1 MKHGILAQ
9 AVRDLRKEKG
19 FSQKELGNISGLSL
33 RTIQRIENGET
44 NPTGETLK
52 RLSNSLDISPDE
64 LLDWKVKKA
73 SLKVTFKTKFDYCHI
88 FEDKIVITKTPE
100 TKDLVADYSKSVND
114 FFKTLM
120 VFFISIPI
128 FTAISIFMYYDE
140 KFGISISSGAF
151 AFFFLIMAFYS
162 MLFTSGTSIIKKNT
176 IIKIKV
182 KKRSLGTLSTI
193 QINYK
198 DFGRIKRRGLIVENN
213 QFDTTL
219 NILKHEGLLKE
230 QDIDYNNGKVKK
242 YSLIISIILIWIMI
256 HILPTFFF
264 DFLPRSERS
273 LAGSGVF
280 ILMISFALLSYM
292 IRYAI
297 RCFINKKHKHSLES

>member
-1 MKHGILAQ
+1 MKHEILAQ
-9 AVRDLRKEKG
+9 AVRDLRKEKS
-19 FSQKELGNISGLSL
+19 FSQKVLSKISGLSL

-52 RLSNSLDISPDE
+52 RLSSSLDISPDE
-64 LLDWKVKKA
+64 LLDWKVKKE
-73 SLKVTFKTKFDYCHI
+73 SLNVTFKTKFDYCHI

-100 TKDLVADYSKSVND
+100 IKDLVADYSKSVND

-120 VFFISIPI
+120 VFFIFIPI

-140 KFGISISSGAF
+140 KFGISLFSGAF
-151 AFFFLIMAFYS
+151 AFFFMIMAFYS

-198 DFGRIKRRGLIVENN
+198 DFGKIKKRGLIVENN

-219 NILKHEGLLKE
+219 NILKHEGLLNE
-230 QDIDYNNGKVKK
+230 QDIDYNNGRVKK
-242 YSLIISIILIWIMI
+242 YSLIIFIVLIWVLLRLLSTNI
-256 HILPTFFF
+256 FG
-264 DFLPRSERS
+264 FLAKSEGA

-280 ILMISFALLSYM
+280 ILLISFALLSYM

-297 RCFINKKHKHSLES
+297 RYLINKKNKYPLES